1 MQMTAVLQLNPN
13 APYLSLR
20 DILASVESQR
30 ARPRYPY
37 LMSALDGIMLFLI
50 LTTRR
55 YFISIHVLAN
65 RECSCGYRR
74 TLYLYLRDALQQF
87 SRSSSCIDFST
98 RPSQWWKYWDGSLHP
113 SNIHECK
120 LITFMRFTIL
130 FITIFL
136 GVRRTCSNK
145 YIYCCSHLF
154 LKRCEGVRKI

>member
-1 MQMTAVLQLNPN
+1 MRLSVLQGMSGPWSGYWYENPLHGIHFVNFMQMTAVLQLNPN

-98 RPSQWWKYWDGSLHP
+98 RPSQRWKYWDGSLYS

-120 LITFMRFTIL
+120 LTTFLRL
-130 FITIFL
+130 P
-136 GVRRTCSNK
+136 S
-145 YIYCCSHLF
+145 YS
-154 LKRCEGVRKI
+154 